1 MRLVIAPGI
10 VIEPDEIAERFVKSP
25 GPGGQNVNKVATAVE
40 LRFDVAASRL
50 PDDMKLRVAQL
61 AGKKVGVLPGED
73 TLAWNLSGFARDSL
87 YGTLLE
93 GTVNFRPTMSVLEV
107 VVYVAYLV
115 PVMALFLR
123 PARTSATPTPAAPAT
138 TAH

>member
-61 AGKKVGVLPGED
+61 AGKRISSDGVLTIDSHKYRTQVQNRED
-73 TLAWNLSGFARDSL
+73 ARKRLA
-87 YGTLLE
+87 T
-93 GTVNFRPTMSVLEV
+93 
-107 VVYVAYLV
+107 
-115 PVMALFLR
+115 FLR
-123 PARTSATPTPAAPAT
+123 LAVKQPRARRRTKPTRASRERRIVDKKKRSERKAARRPSLD
-138 TAH
+138 